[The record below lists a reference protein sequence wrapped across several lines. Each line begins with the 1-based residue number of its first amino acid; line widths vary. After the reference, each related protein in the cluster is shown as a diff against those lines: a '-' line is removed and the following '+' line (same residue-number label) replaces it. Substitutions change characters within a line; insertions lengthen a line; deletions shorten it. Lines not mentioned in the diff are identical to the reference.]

1 MLVCKNCNIEY
12 EEGKKFCKHCGE
24 PLAPKEEPL
33 TTQKKKKK
41 VEEENPD
48 GKLFC
53 PVCKI
58 IYEFGSSCIQC
69 GSPLGRQVPTG
80 EDDEAE
86 AAQGAG
92 PEEKGPP
99 VRTFQGPQI
108 EAFRARLICPSCK
121 ITYERGDFCIECGS
135 ALLPQIPSQAK
146 EEPKISSIAEVDG
159 KPLQVQTTQEHVAE
173 APRKKLVCP
182 TCGIIYERG
191 NSCIRCGSSL
201 VTQIP
206 SQEKEKP
213 KSSDA
218 EAIPSSSPPKISEEI
233 SKMDLEQDLTL
244 ASTELPLPSPK
255 EQDLGP
261 SQPAKRKKIATSLEE
276 IFQDDSLEQP
286 PAGKV
291 TDHVEKRVSPA
302 KKPKRDYRRL
312 FMEVGGMAVMALAG
326 GYLLWSVFS
335 PSTAKPPE
343 SKALTSTITST
354 KSTVNQIL
362 PSSSSAAHPA
372 VTVKEPGGFKSREES
387 STPSKETTPSSL
399 SPPEDSKTPSAE
411 IREIRSI
418 KALLEHVRQANLQ
431 KDIDLFISCYASD
444 FRELDGRRRATLA
457 YWEKFN
463 YVDLSYDLKNPS
475 ISAETA
481 KARVEWVI
489 KTSSKSGGHPQEN
502 KSVLDVIFKKE
513 EGGWKIKEVK
523 LTK

>member
-12 EEGKKFCKHCGE
+12 EEGKKFCKHCGD
-24 PLAPKEEPL
+24 PLVPKEEPL
-33 TTQKKKKK
+33 TAQKKKNK

-69 GSPLGRQVPTG
+69 GSPLGRQVPAGTK
-80 EDDEAE
+80 DEAE
-86 AAQGAG
+86 TVPRGG

-99 VRTFQGPQI
+99 AQRFQGPQT
-108 EAFRARLICPSCK
+108 EAFSTRLICPSCK

-146 EEPKISSIAEVDG
+146 EEPEKSRNSEVEG
-159 KPLQVQTTQEHVAE
+159 KPLQVGKVQDQVAKASRE
-173 APRKKLVCP
+173 KLICP

-191 NSCIRCGSSL
+191 DSCVRCGSNL
-201 VTQIP
+201 VPQIP
-206 SQEKEKP
+206 SREKEKP

-218 EAIPSSSPPKISEEI
+218 EAIPSSSPPEISEEI
-233 SKMDLEQDLTL
+233 SKMDLDQDLTL
-244 ASTELPLPSPK
+244 ASKEPSLPSPK
-255 EQDLGP
+255 EQGLGV
-261 SQPAKRKKIATSLEE
+261 SQPVETKKIATSLEE
-276 IFQDDSLEQP
+276 LFQDESPEQQ
-286 PAGKV
+286 PAKKA
-291 TDHVEKRVSPA
+291 TDHVEKRVSSA

-312 FMEVGGMAVMALAG
+312 LLEASGMAVMALAG

-335 PSTAKPPE
+335 PSTSKPTE
-343 SKALTSTITST
+343 SKGLPSKETAS
-354 KSTVNQIL
+354 QIL
-362 PSSSSAAHPA
+362 PASSSASKPA
-372 VTVKEPGGFKSREES
+372 VTVTEPGGLKSGEKS
-387 STPSKETTPSSL
+387 SALSKEASPSPL
-399 SPPEDSKTPSAE
+399 SSPDDSKTPSAE

-431 KDIDLFISCYASD
+431 KDIDLFVSCYASD
-444 FRELDGRRRATLA
+444 FRNLDARKRATLA

-463 YVDLSYDLKNPS
+463 YVDLSYDLKDPS

-502 KSVLDVIFKKE
+502 KSVLDVLFKKE
-513 EGGWKIKEVK
+513 EGGWRIKEVK